1 MLSELE
7 RQAKLD
13 KDLSVM
19 DEDALN
25 RLYLR
30 VFQNDDGELVL
41 RDLANRTYVNI
52 STSVG
57 ADKPDQLI
65 YREGVRSVYLSIQTR
80 LFNGVSGKK
89 EASDV

>member
-1 MLSELE
+1 MPFNNFELKV
-7 RQAKLD
+7 KLD
-13 KDLSVM
+13 DTLSKM

-25 RLYLR
+25 RLYMR
-30 VFQNDDGELVL
+30 CFNNEDGQLVL
-41 RDLANRTYVNI
+41 RDLANRCYVNI

-65 YREGVRSVYLSIQTR
+65 YREGARSVYLSIATR

-89 EASDV
+89 EDVI